1 MTFSLM
7 FMIWCSLLPAA
18 TRTVEL
24 NLPLVSLTGFIGAGV
39 TEAAQAED
47 KLMVLES
54 HTASH
59 TGTGIGPPIRGTHW
73 DEAVWTTTGKTW
85 RRTGEMTISRREN
98 IGKY

>member
-1 MTFSLM
+1 MSFSLLLM
-7 FMIWCSLLPAA
+7 SWCSLLPAA
-18 TRTVEL
+18 TLTLQL
-24 NLPLVSLTGFIGAGV
+24 NLPLVSLAGFVGAGV

-73 DEAVWTTTGKTW
+73 DEAVRTATGKTW
-85 RRTGEMTISRREN
+85 RRTGGDDN
-98 IGKY
+98 